1 MLVTLQED
9 PTTGE
14 LILPL
19 PEEVLDQLGLD
30 IGDTL
35 IWSVESN
42 GSIILSKQGDT
53 L

>member
-19 PEEVLDQLGLD
+19 PEEVLEQLGLT